1 MSSIH
6 RSALVPYSDHEMYL
20 LVSDIASY
28 PQFLPWCGGANIVSE
43 DEDTVIAAITIAY
56 SGVHKTF
63 TTRNLLQKDKM
74 MEMQLVEGPFRHLHG
89 FWRFTALDVQ
99 ACKIS
104 LDLEFEVANRLLAAV
119 LTPMFSKIASELVE
133 GFHRRAIT
141 LYGKR

>member
-20 LVSDIASY
+20 LVSDIAAY
-28 PQFLPWCGGANIVSE
+28 PQFLPWCGGASVVSE

-89 FWRFTALDVQ
+89 FWRFTALDAQ

>member
-6 RSALVPYSDHEMYL
+6 RSALVPYSDHEMYV

-28 PQFLPWCGGANIVSE
+28 PEFLPWCGGAQVLSQ

-74 MEMQLVEGPFRHLHG
+74 MEMQLVEGPFRYLHG
-89 FWRFTALDVQ
+89 FWRFTALDAG

-104 LDLEFEVANRLLAAV
+104 LDLDFEVANRLLAAV
-119 LTPMFSKIASELVE
+119 MTPMFSKIASELVD
-133 GFHRRAIT
+133 GFHRRAVD

>member
-28 PQFLPWCGGANIVSE
+28 PQFLPWCGGANVVSE

-89 FWRFTALDVQ
+89 FWRFTALDLQ

-133 GFHRRAIT
+133 GFHRRAIA
-141 LYGKR
+141 LHGKR

>member
-1 MSSIH
+1 VSSIH
-6 RSALVPYSDHEMYL
+6 RSALVPYSDHEMYA

-28 PQFLPWCGGANIVSE
+28 PQFLPWCGGAQVLSQ

-74 MEMQLVEGPFRHLHG
+74 MEMQLVEGPFRYLHG
-89 FWRFTALDVQ
+89 FWRFTALDAG

-104 LDLEFEVANRLLAAV
+104 LDLDFEVANRLLAAV
-119 LTPMFSKIASELVE
+119 MTPMFSKIASELVD
-133 GFHRRAIT
+133 GFHRRAVA